1 MLRMAGIKLHPAMRL
16 AIGAGLIAIGLARH
30 NATPLIGIGAAFVVF
45 GVASLVGMVAQ
56 RR

>member
-30 NATPLIGIGAAFVVF
+30 NATPLIVIGAAFVVF
-45 GVASLVGMVAQ
+45 GVASLVGTVAQ